1 MNSEV
6 DIMTNQDFLD
16 VLKNINEDLQQ
27 IKIPNLFDV
36 TEGNLSRAQQ
46 MKQDLVHKIAEIRK
60 SIREQD
66 DLSNV

>member
-1 MNSEV
+1 MNSGV

-46 MKQDLVHKIAEIRK
+46 MKQDLVHKIAETRK